1 MSEEEKKIQSFK
13 RYIISQ
19 ENKLEEYYKLDDSD
33 DSYYKDEIQELEL
46 TISLLKYIL
55 NLIEKQ
61 QKEIENIK
69 QYAEWHISHLTE
81 DIKDYIDD
89 DKNGNADI
97 IAELEEQRE
106 HWKDIIR
113 ITKNEK
119 IYIDYKD

>member
-1 MSEEEKKIQSFK
+1 MSEEE
-13 RYIISQ
+13 
-19 ENKLEEYYKLDDSD
+19 
-33 DSYYKDEIQELEL
+33 QELIKNCKRWIDEEDINYTRWFGLNEL
-46 TISLLKYIL
+46 AVLI
-55 NLIEKQ
+55 NLIGKQ
-61 QKEIENIK
+61 QNKIEDIK

-97 IAELEEQRE
+97 IGELKEQRE

-119 IYIDYKD
+119 TYIDYKD